1 MNFHFWVKQ
10 IMCLQFLCAKLDITF
25 IYFFRLILL
34 LTSVLLS
41 IFDAIGASFAVF
53 SPAGDHPHT

>member
-1 MNFHFWVKQ
+1 MR
-10 IMCLQFLCAKLDITF
+10 LQFLCAELDITH
-25 IYFFRLILL
+25 FFRLILL

-41 IFDAIGASFAVF
+41 VFDAIGASFAVF